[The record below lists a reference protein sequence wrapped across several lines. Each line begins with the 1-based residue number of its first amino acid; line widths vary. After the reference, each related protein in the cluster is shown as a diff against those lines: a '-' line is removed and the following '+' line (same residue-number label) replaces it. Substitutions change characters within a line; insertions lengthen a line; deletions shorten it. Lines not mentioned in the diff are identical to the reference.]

1 MIIKLCSITAGQD
14 FGWTFLIINDQRP
27 LMVAANYF
35 EDVRLEI
42 QIEVATGCVKA
53 LYPDATVLAQT
64 VAADDVFAQFGSL
77 EAGFELQTRTGPVT
91 FDCEGG
97 LLQADLDLGNA
108 SAFRRL
114 MTTAFVDGPRGQKC
128 NVCADCGS
136 HVDQIIGCPDGAEIC
151 HRCFDAGGH

>member
-91 FDCEGG
+91 FDCESAPSMALATGSASSLITRPTAAG
-97 LLQADLDLGNA
+97 FLTYICRESLLLKH
-108 SAFRRL
+108 FRRL
-114 MTTAFVDGPRGQKC
+114 MGMAAVARGMRC
-128 NVCADCGS
+128 CSLS
-136 HVDQIIGCPDGAEIC
+136 HCKY
-151 HRCFDAGGH
+151 